1 MSCDSVMHAAA
12 VVPTLVRPHGY
23 QMATYAHEDVVSSA
37 LQQTGRWETDS
48 IATLGVDNATDAR
61 AGTFIDIGAKYVTRS
76 MTFACTPSQEP
87 SCSSLTRAL
96 T

>member
-1 MSCDSVMHAAA
+1 MKLDVPTDIRDRVGRDMSCDSVMHAAA

-61 AGTFIDIGAKYVTRS
+61 AGTFIDIGAKYVN
-76 MTFACTPSQEP
+76 AP
-87 SCSSLTRAL
+87 
-96 T
+96 

>member
-1 MSCDSVMHAAA
+1 
-12 VVPTLVRPHGY
+12 
-23 QMATYAHEDVVSSA
+23 MATYAHEDVVSSA

-48 IATLGVDNATDAR
+48 IATLGVENATDAR